1 MGIRYG
7 MLSGGGLGYIIS
19 AIVSFLVLP
28 LISLVIAGVLTVL
41 LMRFVNLSRYKDQLT
56 WIGGIGLLVL
66 VFGFTF
72 WLQNSVGTD
81 DPLVLME
88 QLMTRADGL
97 VKEVGN
103 IFPPSVWAAQAMAYT
118 PKAEG
123 WLNLLYMLLAGAVS
137 LGALYLLGRRCS
149 SRGAGWFGRDPGR
162 RQEEEGRQ
170 GTGSQGAFGPW
181 SARSGSCLCGIPILP

>member
-1 MGIRYG
+1 
-7 MLSGGGLGYIIS
+7 
-19 AIVSFLVLP
+19 
-28 LISLVIAGVLTVL
+28 
-41 LMRFVNLSRYKDQLT
+41 
-56 WIGGIGLLVL
+56 
-66 VFGFTF
+66 
-72 WLQNSVGTD
+72 
-81 DPLVLME
+81 ME

-137 LGALYLLGRRCS
+137 LGALYLLGEKVFLQ
-149 SRGAGWFGRDPGR
+149 GVLAGLKGPGR

-170 GTGSQGAFGPW
+170 GTGSQGAFWTLVSTERKLFVGSQFCPKRPGGICIGAGDGVA
-181 SARSGSCLCGIPILP
+181 ARLRQEFGRQSL